1 MTDDFQ
7 VKITADLDTSDA
19 EQKLNDLINNKNK
32 LKIDVELNQNSAK
45 KLSSDIE
52 KGVKQTRLDT
62 SSISKQLADSF
73 NISDKQ
79 TINQIKSQLNSMVAT
94 LSKAW
99 NGTDFHATDKGFQ
112 DFFGGIEPLKN
123 TLSDHAKLV
132 QGATGIYDKFFD
144 YFKDK
149 KIFISDALKD
159 ALDTD
164 TYKELLQDN
173 IGKITRDA
181 SKGVDISSIWGEMKS
196 LFPEHFSDDV
206 ISQADQLLHTFDLVK
221 KARED
226 MVKTISYADMDSQMK
241 QSVDDFAWKQASDS
255 AELIMKNLKNN
266 IQQASEISKTTIDLD
281 VNVNTEKITADI
293 RNAIQNAGAMADE
306 PIPIELKINEEQ
318 LVSSLRS
325 AINRLASG
333 DEPVKVDVQVNKDSL
348 KSELQAAL
356 SDVELP
362 VDIKVD
368 ADSLTD
374 EIRAAVNSITDLE
387 VDLHVNTNAV
397 RDEVD
402 NTVNTAGI
410 TIPMGQG
417 NIPNLSAC
425 QQMLNNTN
433 AAGARGQSVFQRFG
447 GSLREAFSTFTM
459 ADMLQDGIYKIIDA
473 GKQGLETVKEFN
485 DLKTDL
491 AMATGEGKAY
501 VNDLMKSYNDL
512 GQELGSVT
520 SEVASSADS
529 WLRQGRTMA
538 ETNQLIQDSM
548 VLSKDAQ
555 MDSEQASKV
564 LTATLNGFQMSAD
577 QAGHISDVLTSI
589 DLQSASD
596 SSGIGEAL
604 SRTASMANNAGV
616 SLEKTAAMIATI
628 KDVTQQ
634 SDETIGTSVKSILS
648 RMNNIK
654 VGKFVDDETGE
665 PLNDVEKVLNEVG
678 ISMRDVNG
686 QFQDSEITIDS
697 IAEKWSTFDKNTQKA
712 ISTAVAGTRQINSF
726 ISVMDNWDKVQSLT
740 DAAFNSDGTAQKK
753 FEENY
758 MTSLE
763 AKTNALKASM
773 ENLATTVVSDDMY
786 AGFLD
791 GAKAVTDFVAQTD
804 LLQASLAGLGAAGG
818 AFALNWIGDMIQG
831 FSDLSSAMDIV
842 KATNITDDAFEGLL
856 NLTQGLSKSQTKL
869 VLSSKALSD
878 AQRIAILMGQGMSQA
893 EVQSAVAA
901 MGLASA
907 QGAATAST
915 VTLSGA
921 LKGLWATLAANP
933 LILIAA
939 GVTAAVAA
947 VSAYNHSIE
956 EAVSSA
962 RESGNA
968 WEESHSS
975 LQDNVTKIEE
985 LRAALE
991 SGTLSEQEAAQAK
1004 SELLSIQESLSE
1016 SYGNQVEGIDL
1027 LNGSLTEQLAL
1038 LDKVAQKEAEAF
1050 KNENKKG
1057 IDKARTEM
1065 EKDRHT
1071 YLGQFTED
1079 GSEQSKAI
1087 KKSVEKLQDAYG
1099 KEVIKLSE
1107 GMEGTGAIRIDVDA
1121 DASTAKEALNDF
1133 MSEMDSIQK
1142 QYGESDVISSMIDR
1156 ASGGLTEVKGVL
1168 DEYQDLYQ
1176 QAQKAE
1182 LLSDDRL
1189 FKADGKKQTA
1199 SKWLSDYAK
1208 SIEAYN
1214 KAVSEGDSTA
1224 ITQAKSQFDAI
1235 DAAMSGL
1242 AEDKMSAYA
1251 DQIEEVRSQLNKTA
1265 IAADKFNKAV
1275 KGQDSSEFGKGVSK
1289 TATALKELSLSD
1301 TDFKYAFETDGI
1313 QDGEEAVQS
1322 MVQAAIDCGVISD
1335 TSASSVNNLVSMLV
1349 QLGVISS
1356 STGSQVDAAS
1366 DAVAGLSAEAEA
1378 ANSALSGI
1386 QAATSLLTSQNA
1398 GKSISVDDF
1407 NSEELKDYTSALE
1420 YHNGVLQLNADK
1432 VRELQK
1438 AQADQAIQQND
1449 NLKLEKQ
1456 SQYMQNIAEIE
1467 ELQDALRGLS
1477 DAKGEQAETIQS
1489 SIDALLTENDSI
1501 LNQCSQLDLL
1511 SASLREATGAYQNWL
1526 DKQNTSESGDM
1537 FDDALGAMQHIDDT
1551 TQNTDSE
1558 YYGRIGRES
1567 YQAAVEFIIPES
1579 VDGQNAEAV
1588 QSYMDSIEHYFTHD
1602 ADGNRMGLDVA
1613 EFCQSAVDQGLM
1625 TIDEASGQYQIAGQT
1640 TMQDFV
1646 DGLNLS
1652 MPMVQAFFG
1661 EMEEFGGQFS
1671 WADEAI
1677 KTFGDLGMAA
1687 GEAKARI
1694 EEASGGTGMDIQ
1706 IDVSDIET
1714 TEGKISALEHTIS
1727 QMQDYKGTVGLDAS
1741 QVEDANTIIQYC
1753 ITQKQMLEA
1762 PAVMSVDTSQ
1772 VSGEIG
1778 NAISLL
1784 QQFQQ
1789 TQDTM
1794 ELQAAIGADTSEAE
1808 GKLNGLVGEIQ
1819 ALSPEV
1825 KAKLGIDGTSV
1836 ASIQASIQGLTPE
1849 VMVKA
1854 GIDSSEVDAYAAQ
1867 DKKSGGTVKWKNDTA
1882 TVDAWA
1888 TENHTSNGT
1897 VIWGNNTANV
1907 KTSFSAEGVVHWTNT
1922 TPPSSGG
1929 NSVNGTAHASGTAH
1943 YPHLVGHANAKGNWG
1958 TKTSGTT
1965 LVGELGREIVV
1976 DPSSGTW
1983 HTVGD
1988 NGAEFIN
1995 IPKGSIV
2002 FNHLQTEALLER
2014 GFVTGR
2020 GMAKASG
2027 SAMVTGGISI
2037 GQAHLASGNKPS
2049 SNNSTHSNTTSY
2061 NNNTG
2066 AVNSNTK
2073 ATNDNTK
2080 AAKKSTQVF
2089 DWVERRLKYF
2099 ADKTKAIADSINDYI
2114 SSSQKK
2120 SLLQKQIYA
2129 TNSEMHVNYRAARAY
2144 YSKAQSLGLSSKT
2157 RKLIEEGRYTLD
2169 DIDTSTESG
2178 KAHYDKV
2185 QKYMNYYDEYTKC
2198 IDAVR
2203 ELRNEQVELYAQ
2215 WAAIPTEEAEKK
2227 IDKLTQSYNGLA
2239 AIQAR
2244 LETAGMGGSA
2254 QALLMTQL
2262 DNTMRYANNNKKKT
2276 DAEFN
2281 KQKDRLHSIQNKEDK
2296 TKKVAD
2302 ADKKSLN
2309 SATSALKKGASLTEA
2324 EKKRVNSGL
2333 SLSTKGLKGKK
2344 KTLVEKYNAAL
2355 KKSNSS
2361 KKAYQNAVSYGKGV
2375 REDYTAAKDAKHT
2388 NDVIYLEYKKNWEA
2402 AKKAYDKG
2410 DSLSYQNY
2418 LVDQEL
2424 ALLKQQNDAKNT
2436 AYRKANQNTQTATK
2450 RKDNYK
2456 SKLDSV
2462 KKKGKSYSKKYAKYL
2477 TAEQEKQLAAG
2488 KKINTD
2494 NIKNANVKKII
2505 DQYNIDLQNAMN
2517 SYTAATQQLT
2527 AAQEA
2532 EAEAAANAAQ
2542 SQAEYAQAQVEA
2554 EKTKFDNIKK
2564 YYEQRIEYQESWN
2577 KLYDKQ
2583 REYDKTH
2590 GDYTTSESFDKPIN
2604 EINKAQRHQEEA
2616 AKKLQEQLNKAVKAG
2631 TIKEYSD
2638 EWLEMKSEI
2647 VDAQT
2652 AVQDY
2657 ENQMEQ
2663 LKQEQILVQYEEMF
2677 DRAIEKAEKFKDKIE
2692 AINSL
2697 ITEDMMYDYET
2708 GHLTEFGALSI
2719 VLNAKQLD
2727 TSLTTLK
2734 DYVKKRQQIMDDFK
2748 ADKFGEETYDKLMAE
2763 NDASLQGAL
2772 KDAQAYQQAII
2783 GIIKDQAQAE
2793 QDALFKVIDA
2803 RKDALQ
2809 KKKDYYDYDK
2819 TIKNKSKEID
2829 LLKQKIDALDGVTDA
2844 QSRAEKA
2851 RLEAELAEKQEDFD
2865 DTVRDHVYELQ
2876 VDGLD
2881 DLKDQLSEDF
2891 EKWSHE
2897 LSANLDKMSQAI
2909 ADAVANV
2916 GGNTAD
2922 ALNSIAKI
2930 LEQFGINAGDMG
2942 ITQGDLDVSKGESNQ
2957 KSTVRSIDDSN
2968 IVRLNHVGGQ
2978 IMITENGISTPMSV
2992 YDGMIPN
2999 DITEMLINMSM
3010 ENQRFP
3016 LSELKMPEIKVTGG
3030 GNIYNTNNAP
3040 MISVEVQGDLTKSTL
3055 PDLQTILKKANTY
3068 TQNEIRKNMKRF
3080 G

>member
-1 MTDDFQ
+1 MADDFQ
-7 VKITADLDTSDA
+7 VKITADLDTSEA
-19 EQKLNDLINNKNK
+19 EQKLNNLINDKNK

-52 KGVKQTRLDT
+52 KGVKQTKLDT

-79 TINQIKSQLNSMVAT
+79 IINQIKSQLNSMVAT

-99 NGTDFHATDKGFQ
+99 NGTDFHVTDKGFQ

-149 KIFISDALKD
+149 QIFISDALKD

-164 TYKELLQDN
+164 TYKELLQNN

-196 LFPEHFSDDV
+196 LFPEHFSDD
-206 ISQADQLLHTFDLVK
+206 IINQADQLLHTFDLVK

-226 MVKTISYADMDSQMK
+226 MTKTISYADMDSQMK
-241 QSVDDFAWKQASDS
+241 QSVDDFAWQQASDS
-255 AELIMKNLKNN
+255 AEMIMKNLKNN

-281 VNVNTEKITADI
+281 VNINTDKITSDI
-293 RNAIQNAGAMADE
+293 RNAIKNAGNMAEE
-306 PIPIELKINEEQ
+306 PVPIELKINEEQ
-318 LVSSLRS
+318 LISSLRS

-402 NTVNTAGI
+402 NTVNTSGI
-410 TIPMGQG
+410 TVPMGQG
-417 NIPNLSAC
+417 NIPNLYAY
-425 QQMLNNTN
+425 QQMLNNIN
-433 AAGARGQSVFQRFG
+433 AAGARGQSVFQRL
-447 GSLREAFSTFTM
+447 GSSMKEAFSVFTM

-577 QAGHISDVLTSI
+577 QAGHINDVLTSI

-596 SSGIGEAL
+596 AGGIGEAL

-634 SDETIGTSVKSILS
+634 SDAVIGTSIRSILS

-665 PLNDVEKVLNEVG
+665 PLNDVEKVLDKVG
-678 ISMRDVNG
+678 ISMRDING
-686 QFQDSEITIDS
+686 QFQDSELTIDS
-697 IAEKWSTFDKNTQKA
+697 IADKWSTFDKNTQKA
-712 ISTAVAGTRQINSF
+712 IATAVAGTRQINSF
-726 ISVMDNWDKVQSLT
+726 IAMMDNWDKVQSLT
-740 DAAFNSDGTAQKK
+740 DAAFHSDGTAQKK

-856 NLTQGLSKSQTKL
+856 NLTQGLSESQTKL

-893 EVQSAVAA
+893 EAQSAVAA

-1071 YLGQFTED
+1071 YIGQFTED

-1176 QAQKAE
+1176 QSQKAE

-1224 ITQAKSQFDAI
+1224 ITQAKAQFDEI
-1235 DAAMSGL
+1235 DSAMSGL
-1242 AEDKMSAYA
+1242 ADGKMSEYA
-1251 DQIEEVRSQLNKTA
+1251 DQIAEVRSQLNETA
-1265 IAADKFNKAV
+1265 IATDKFNKAV

-1313 QDGEEAVQS
+1313 QEGEEAVQS

-1386 QAATSLLTSQNA
+1386 QAATSLLTSQSA

-1501 LNQCSQLDLL
+1501 VNQCSQLDLL

-1551 TQNTDSE
+1551 THNTDSE

-1579 VDGQNAEAV
+1579 IDGQNAEAV

-1694 EEASGGTGMDIQ
+1694 EETSGGTGMDIQ

-1714 TEGKISALEHTIS
+1714 TEGKISTLEHTIS
-1727 QMQDYKGTVGLDAS
+1727 QMQEYKGTVGLDAS

-1867 DKKSGGTVKWKNDTA
+1867 DKKSSGTVKWKNDTA

-1888 TENHTSNGT
+1888 AENHTSNGT
-1897 VIWGNNTANV
+1897 VIWGNNTAAV

-1922 TPPSSGG
+1922 TPPSGG
-1929 NSVNGTAHASGTAH
+1929 GHSVNGTAHANGTAH

-1958 TKTSGTT
+1958 TKTGGTT

-1988 NGAEFIN
+1988 NGAEFVH

-2020 GMAKASG
+2020 GMTKASG

-2114 SSSQKK
+2114 SFSQKK

-2296 TKKVAD
+2296 TKKAAD

-2309 SATSALKKGASLTEA
+2309 SATNALKKGASLTEA

-2388 NDVIYLEYKKNWEA
+2388 NDTIYLEYKKNWEA

-2410 DSLSYQNY
+2410 DPLSYQNY

-2803 RKDALQ
+2803 RKDALK

-2819 TIKNKSKEID
+2819 TIKNKSKEIN
-2829 LLKQKIDALDGVTDA
+2829 LLKQQIAALDGVTDA

-2942 ITQGDLDVSKGESNQ
+2942 ITQDDLDMSKGESNQ
-2957 KSTVRSIDDSN
+2957 KNAVRSMDDSN
-2968 IVRLNHVGGQ
+2968 IVRFNHVGGQ

>member
-1 MTDDFQ
+1 
-7 VKITADLDTSDA
+7 
-19 EQKLNDLINNKNK
+19 
-32 LKIDVELNQNSAK
+32 
-45 KLSSDIE
+45 
-52 KGVKQTRLDT
+52 
-62 SSISKQLADSF
+62 
-73 NISDKQ
+73 
-79 TINQIKSQLNSMVAT
+79 
-94 LSKAW
+94 
-99 NGTDFHATDKGFQ
+99 
-112 DFFGGIEPLKN
+112 
-123 TLSDHAKLV
+123 
-132 QGATGIYDKFFD
+132 
-144 YFKDK
+144 
-149 KIFISDALKD
+149 
-159 ALDTD
+159 
-164 TYKELLQDN
+164 
-173 IGKITRDA
+173 
-181 SKGVDISSIWGEMKS
+181 
-196 LFPEHFSDDV
+196 
-206 ISQADQLLHTFDLVK
+206 
-221 KARED
+221 
-226 MVKTISYADMDSQMK
+226 
-241 QSVDDFAWKQASDS
+241 
-255 AELIMKNLKNN
+255 
-266 IQQASEISKTTIDLD
+266 
-281 VNVNTEKITADI
+281 
-293 RNAIQNAGAMADE
+293 
-306 PIPIELKINEEQ
+306 
-318 LVSSLRS
+318 
-325 AINRLASG
+325 
-333 DEPVKVDVQVNKDSL
+333 
-348 KSELQAAL
+348 
-356 SDVELP
+356 
-362 VDIKVD
+362 
-368 ADSLTD
+368 
-374 EIRAAVNSITDLE
+374 
-387 VDLHVNTNAV
+387 
-397 RDEVD
+397 
-402 NTVNTAGI
+402 
-410 TIPMGQG
+410 MGQE

-425 QQMLNNTN
+425 QQMLNNIN
-433 AAGARGQSVFQRFG
+433 AAGARGQSVFQRL
-447 GSLREAFSTFTM
+447 GSSMKEAFSVFTM
-459 ADMLQDGIYKIIDA
+459 ADMLQDGIYEIIDA

-491 AMATGEGKAY
+491 AMATGEGKTY

-512 GQELGSVT
+512 GQELGAIT
-520 SEVASSADS
+520 SDVASSADS

-577 QAGHISDVLTSI
+577 QAGHINDVLTSI

-596 SSGIGEAL
+596 AGGIGEAL

-665 PLNDVEKVLNEVG
+665 SLNDVEKVLGKVG

-697 IAEKWSTFDKNTQKA
+697 IAEKWDTFDKNTQKA

-856 NLTQGLSKSQTKL
+856 NLTQGLSESQTKL

-893 EVQSAVAA
+893 EAQSAVAA

-1038 LDKVAQKEAEAF
+1038 LDKVAQKEAETF

-1224 ITQAKSQFDAI
+1224 ITQAKAQFDEI
-1235 DAAMSGL
+1235 DSAMSGL

-1251 DQIEEVRSQLNKTA
+1251 DQIEEVRSQLNETA

-1313 QDGEEAVQS
+1313 QEGEEAVQS

-1386 QAATSLLTSQNA
+1386 QAATSLLTSQSA

-1467 ELQDALRGLS
+1467 ELQDALRGVS

-1652 MPMVQAFFG
+1652 MPMVQALFG
-1661 EMEEFGGQFS
+1661 ELQEFGGQFS

-1888 TENHTSNGT
+1888 AENHTSNGT
-1897 VIWGNNTANV
+1897 VIWGNNTASV
-1907 KTSFSAEGVVHWTNT
+1907 KTSFQATGVVNWVNSN
-1922 TPPSSGG
+1922 PPSGGG

-1943 YPHLVGHANAKGNWG
+1943 YPHLVGHANAKGNWK

-2114 SSSQKK
+2114 SFSQKK

-2296 TKKVAD
+2296 TKKAAD

-2309 SATSALKKGASLTEA
+2309 SATNALKKGASLTEA

-2388 NDVIYLEYKKNWEA
+2388 NDTIYLEYKKNWEA

-2410 DSLSYQNY
+2410 DPLSYQNY

-2692 AINSL
+2692 AINIL
-2697 ITEDMMYDYET
+2697 ITQEMMYDYET

-2803 RKDALQ
+2803 RKDALK

-2819 TIKNKSKEID
+2819 TIKNKSEEIN
-2829 LLKQKIDALDGVTDA
+2829 LLKQQIAALDGVTDA

-2942 ITQGDLDVSKGESNQ
+2942 ITQGDLDVSKGESSQ
-2957 KSTVRSIDDSN
+2957 KSSVPPVDDSN

>member
-1 MTDDFQ
+1 MADDFQ
-7 VKITADLDTSDA
+7 VKITADLDTSEA
-19 EQKLNDLINNKNK
+19 EQKLNNLINDKNK

-79 TINQIKSQLNSMVAT
+79 TINQIKSQLNSMVTT

-99 NGTDFHATDKGFQ
+99 NGADFNISDKGFQ
-112 DFFGGIEPLKN
+112 DFFGGMEPLKN

-196 LFPEHFSDDV
+196 LFPEHFSDD
-206 ISQADQLLHTFDLVK
+206 IINQADQLLHTFDLVK

-226 MVKTISYADMDSQMK
+226 MTKTISYADMDSQMK
-241 QSVDDFAWKQASDS
+241 QSVDDFAWQQASDS

-402 NTVNTAGI
+402 NTVNISGI
-410 TIPMGQG
+410 TIPMGQE
-417 NIPNLSAC
+417 NNLYAY
-425 QQMLNNTN
+425 QQMLNNIN
-433 AAGARGQSVFQRFG
+433 AAGARGQSVFQRL
-447 GSLREAFSTFTM
+447 GSSMKEAFSVFTM
-459 ADMLQDGIYKIIDA
+459 ADMLQDGIYEIIDA

-512 GQELGSVT
+512 GQELGAIT
-520 SEVASSADS
+520 SDVASSADS

-577 QAGHISDVLTSI
+577 QAGHINDVLTSI

-596 SSGIGEAL
+596 AGGIGEAL

-665 PLNDVEKVLNEVG
+665 PLNDVEKVLDKVG
-678 ISMRDVNG
+678 ISMRDING
-686 QFQDSEITIDS
+686 QFQDSELTIDS
-697 IAEKWSTFDKNTQKA
+697 IADKWNTFDKNTQKA
-712 ISTAVAGTRQINSF
+712 IATAVAGTRQINSF
-726 ISVMDNWDKVQSLT
+726 MAMMDNWDKVQSLT

-856 NLTQGLSKSQTKL
+856 NLTQGLSESQTKL

-893 EVQSAVAA
+893 EAQSAVAA

-1176 QAQKAE
+1176 QSQKAE

-1224 ITQAKSQFDAI
+1224 ITQAKAQFDEI
-1235 DAAMSGL
+1235 DSAMSGL
-1242 AEDKMSAYA
+1242 ADGKMSEYA
-1251 DQIEEVRSQLNKTA
+1251 DQIAEVRSQLNETA
-1265 IAADKFNKAV
+1265 IATDKFNKAV

-1386 QAATSLLTSQNA
+1386 QAATSLLTSQSA

-1501 LNQCSQLDLL
+1501 VNQCSQLDLL

-1579 VDGQNAEAV
+1579 IDGQNAEAV

-1625 TIDEASGQYQIAGQT
+1625 TIDEVSGQYQIAGQT

-1867 DKKSGGTVKWKNDTA
+1867 DKKSSGTVKWKNDTA

-1888 TENHTSNGT
+1888 AENHTSNGT
-1897 VIWGNNTANV
+1897 VIWGNNTAAV

-1922 TPPSSGG
+1922 TPPSGG
-1929 NSVNGTAHASGTAH
+1929 GHSVNGTAHANGTAH

-1958 TKTSGTT
+1958 TKTGGTT

-1988 NGAEFIN
+1988 NGAEFVH

-2037 GQAHLASGNKPS
+2037 GQANLASGNKPS

-2114 SSSQKK
+2114 SFSQKK

-2129 TNSEMHVNYRAARAY
+2129 TNSEMHVNYRSARAY

-2169 DIDTSTESG
+2169 DINTSTESG

-2254 QALLMTQL
+2254 QALLMKQL

-2296 TKKVAD
+2296 TKKAAD

-2309 SATSALKKGASLTEA
+2309 SATNALKKGASLTEA

-2388 NDVIYLEYKKNWEA
+2388 NDVIYLEYKKNWET

-2410 DSLSYQNY
+2410 DPLSYQNY

-2477 TAEQEKQLAAG
+2477 TADQEKQLAAG

-2638 EWLEMKSEI
+2638 EWLEMKAEI

-2697 ITEDMMYDYET
+2697 ITEEMMYDYET

-2803 RKDALQ
+2803 RKDALK

-2819 TIKNKSKEID
+2819 TIKNKSKEIN
-2829 LLKQKIDALDGVTDA
+2829 LLKQQIAALDGVTDA

-2957 KSTVRSIDDSN
+2957 KSSVPPIDDSN

-3040 MISVEVQGDLTKSTL
+3040 MINVEVQGDLTKSTL

>member
-1 MTDDFQ
+1 MADDFQ
-7 VKITADLDTSDA
+7 VKITADLDTSEA
-19 EQKLNDLINNKNK
+19 EQKLNNLINDKNK

-52 KGVKQTRLDT
+52 KGVKQTKLDT

-79 TINQIKSQLNSMVAT
+79 IINQIKSQLNSMVAT

-99 NGTDFHATDKGFQ
+99 NGTDFHVTDKGFQ

-149 KIFISDALKD
+149 QIFISDALKD

-164 TYKELLQDN
+164 TYKELLQNN

-196 LFPEHFSDDV
+196 LFPEHFSDD
-206 ISQADQLLHTFDLVK
+206 IINQADQLLHTFDLVK

-241 QSVDDFAWKQASDS
+241 QSVDDFAWQQASDS
-255 AELIMKNLKNN
+255 AEMIMKNLKNN

-281 VNVNTEKITADI
+281 VNINTDKITSDI
-293 RNAIQNAGAMADE
+293 RNAIKNAGNMAEE
-306 PIPIELKINEEQ
+306 PVPIELKINEEQ
-318 LVSSLRS
+318 LISSLRS

-402 NTVNTAGI
+402 NTVNTSGI
-410 TIPMGQG
+410 TVPMGQG
-417 NIPNLSAC
+417 NIPNLYAY
-425 QQMLNNTN
+425 QQMLNNIN

-512 GQELGSVT
+512 GQELGAIT
-520 SEVASSADS
+520 SDVASSADS
-529 WLRQGRTMA
+529 WLRQGRTMD

-577 QAGHISDVLTSI
+577 QAGHINDVLTSI

-596 SSGIGEAL
+596 AGGIGEAL

-665 PLNDVEKVLNEVG
+665 SLNDVEKVLGKVG

-697 IAEKWSTFDKNTQKA
+697 IAEKWDTFDKNTQKA

-740 DAAFNSDGTAQKK
+740 DAAFHSDGTAQKK

-856 NLTQGLSKSQTKL
+856 NLTQGLSESQTKL

-893 EVQSAVAA
+893 EAQSAVAA

-1176 QAQKAE
+1176 QSQKAE

-1224 ITQAKSQFDAI
+1224 ITQAKAQFDEI
-1235 DAAMSGL
+1235 DSAMSGL
-1242 AEDKMSAYA
+1242 ADGKMSEYA
-1251 DQIEEVRSQLNKTA
+1251 DQIAEVRSQLNETA
-1265 IAADKFNKAV
+1265 IATDKFNKAV

-1313 QDGEEAVQS
+1313 QEGEEAVQS

-1386 QAATSLLTSQNA
+1386 QAATSLLTSQSA

-1501 LNQCSQLDLL
+1501 VNQCSQLDLL

-1579 VDGQNAEAV
+1579 IDGQNAEAV

-1652 MPMVQAFFG
+1652 MPMIQAFFG

-1867 DKKSGGTVKWKNDTA
+1867 DKKSSGTVKWKNDTA

-1888 TENHTSNGT
+1888 AENHTSNGT
-1897 VIWGNNTANV
+1897 VIWGNNTAAV

-1922 TPPSSGG
+1922 TPPSGG
-1929 NSVNGTAHASGTAH
+1929 GHSVNGTAHANGTAH

-2014 GFVTGR
+2014 GFVAGR
-2020 GMAKASG
+2020 GKASAAG

-2254 QALLMTQL
+2254 QALLMKQL

-2296 TKKVAD
+2296 TKKAAD

-2309 SATSALKKGASLTEA
+2309 SATNALKKGASLTEA

-2375 REDYTAAKDAKHT
+2375 RKDHTAAKDAKHT
-2388 NDVIYLEYKKNWEA
+2388 NDTIYLEYKKNWEA

-2410 DSLSYQNY
+2410 DPLSYQNY

-2477 TAEQEKQLAAG
+2477 TADQEKQLAAG

-2638 EWLEMKSEI
+2638 EWLEMKAEI

-2697 ITEDMMYDYET
+2697 ITEEMMYDYET

-2803 RKDALQ
+2803 RKDALK

-2819 TIKNKSKEID
+2819 TIKNKSKEIN
-2829 LLKQKIDALDGVTDA
+2829 LLKQQIAALDGVTDA

-2957 KSTVRSIDDSN
+2957 KSSVPPIDDSN

-3040 MISVEVQGDLTKSTL
+3040 MINVEVQGDLTKSTL

>member
-1 MTDDFQ
+1 MADDFQ
-7 VKITADLDTSDA
+7 VKITADLDTSEA
-19 EQKLNDLINNKNK
+19 EQKLNNLINDKNK

-52 KGVKQTRLDT
+52 KGVKQTKLDT

-79 TINQIKSQLNSMVAT
+79 IINQIKSQLNSMVAT

-99 NGTDFHATDKGFQ
+99 NGTDFHVTDKGFQ

-149 KIFISDALKD
+149 QIFISDALKD

-164 TYKELLQDN
+164 TYKELLQNN

-196 LFPEHFSDDV
+196 LFPEHFSDD
-206 ISQADQLLHTFDLVK
+206 IINQADQLLHTFDLVK

-241 QSVDDFAWKQASDS
+241 QSVDDFAWQQASDS
-255 AELIMKNLKNN
+255 AEMIMKNLKNN

-281 VNVNTEKITADI
+281 VNINTDKITSDI
-293 RNAIQNAGAMADE
+293 RNAIKNAGNMAEE
-306 PIPIELKINEEQ
+306 PVPIELKINEEQ
-318 LVSSLRS
+318 LISSLRS

-402 NTVNTAGI
+402 NTVNTSGI
-410 TIPMGQG
+410 TVPMGQG
-417 NIPNLSAC
+417 NIPNLYAY
-425 QQMLNNTN
+425 QQMLNNIN

-512 GQELGSVT
+512 GQELGAIT
-520 SEVASSADS
+520 SDVASSADS

-538 ETNQLIQDSM
+538 EINQLIQDSM

-577 QAGHISDVLTSI
+577 QAGHINDVLTSI

-596 SSGIGEAL
+596 AGGIGEAL

-665 PLNDVEKVLNEVG
+665 SLNDVEKVLGKVG

-697 IAEKWSTFDKNTQKA
+697 IAEKWDTFDKNTQKA

-740 DAAFNSDGTAQKK
+740 DAAFHSDGTAQKK

-856 NLTQGLSKSQTKL
+856 NLTQGLSESQTKL

-893 EVQSAVAA
+893 EAQSAVAA

-1176 QAQKAE
+1176 QSQKAE

-1224 ITQAKSQFDAI
+1224 ITQAKAQFDEI
-1235 DAAMSGL
+1235 DSAMSGL
-1242 AEDKMSAYA
+1242 ADGKMSEYA
-1251 DQIEEVRSQLNKTA
+1251 DQIAEVRSQLNETA
-1265 IAADKFNKAV
+1265 IATDKFNKAV

-1386 QAATSLLTSQNA
+1386 QAATSLLTSQSA

-1501 LNQCSQLDLL
+1501 VNQCSQLDLL

-1579 VDGQNAEAV
+1579 IDGQNAEAV

-1652 MPMVQAFFG
+1652 MPMIQAFFG

-1867 DKKSGGTVKWKNDTA
+1867 DKKSSGTVKWKNDTA

-1888 TENHTSNGT
+1888 AENHTSNGT
-1897 VIWGNNTANV
+1897 VIWGNNTAAV

-1922 TPPSSGG
+1922 TPPSGG
-1929 NSVNGTAHASGTAH
+1929 GHSVNGTAHANGTAH

-2014 GFVTGR
+2014 GFVAGR
-2020 GMAKASG
+2020 GKASAAG

-2388 NDVIYLEYKKNWEA
+2388 NDTIYLEYKKNWEA

-2410 DSLSYQNY
+2410 DPLSYQNY

-2477 TAEQEKQLAAG
+2477 TADQEKQLAAG

-2638 EWLEMKSEI
+2638 EWLEMKAEI

-2697 ITEDMMYDYET
+2697 ITEEMMYDYET

-2803 RKDALQ
+2803 RKDALK

-2819 TIKNKSKEID
+2819 TIKNKSKEIN
-2829 LLKQKIDALDGVTDA
+2829 LLKQQIAALDGVTDA

-2957 KSTVRSIDDSN
+2957 KSSVPPIDDSN

-3040 MISVEVQGDLTKSTL
+3040 MINVEVQGDLTKSTL

>member
-1 MTDDFQ
+1 MADDFQ

-52 KGVKQTRLDT
+52 KGVKQTKLDT

-79 TINQIKSQLNSMVAT
+79 TINQIKSQLNSMVTT

-99 NGTDFHATDKGFQ
+99 NGTEFNISDKGFQ
-112 DFFGGIEPLKN
+112 DFFGGMEPLKN

-196 LFPEHFSDDV
+196 LFPEHFSDD
-206 ISQADQLLHTFDLVK
+206 IINQADQLLHTFDLVK

-226 MVKTISYADMDSQMK
+226 MTKTISYADMDSQMK
-241 QSVDDFAWKQASDS
+241 QSVDDFAWQQASDS

-402 NTVNTAGI
+402 NTVNTSGI
-410 TIPMGQG
+410 TVPMGQG

-425 QQMLNNTN
+425 QQMLNNIN
-433 AAGARGQSVFQRFG
+433 AAGARGQSVFQRL
-447 GSLREAFSTFTM
+447 GSSMKEAFSVFTM
-459 ADMLQDGIYKIIDA
+459 ADMLQDGIYEIIDA

-491 AMATGEGKAY
+491 AMATGEGKTY

-512 GQELGSVT
+512 GQELGAIT
-520 SEVASSADS
+520 SDVASSADS

-577 QAGHISDVLTSI
+577 QAGHINDVLTSI

-596 SSGIGEAL
+596 AGGIGEAL

-665 PLNDVEKVLNEVG
+665 SLNDVEKVLGKVG

-697 IAEKWSTFDKNTQKA
+697 IAEKWDTFDKNTQKA

-856 NLTQGLSKSQTKL
+856 NLTQGLSESQTKL

-893 EVQSAVAA
+893 EAQSAVAA

-956 EAVSSA
+956 ESVSSA

-1038 LDKVAQKEAEAF
+1038 LDKVTQKEAEVF

-1176 QAQKAE
+1176 QSQKAE

-1224 ITQAKSQFDAI
+1224 ITQAKAQFDEI
-1235 DAAMSGL
+1235 DSAMSGL
-1242 AEDKMSAYA
+1242 ADGKMSEYA
-1251 DQIEEVRSQLNKTA
+1251 DQIAEVRSQLNETA
-1265 IAADKFNKAV
+1265 IATDKFNKAV

-1366 DAVAGLSAEAEA
+1366 DAVAGLSVEAEA

-1386 QAATSLLTSQNA
+1386 QEATSLLTSQSA

-1501 LNQCSQLDLL
+1501 VNQCSQLDLL

-1579 VDGQNAEAV
+1579 IDGQNAEAV

-1646 DGLNLS
+1646 DGMNLS
-1652 MPMVQAFFG
+1652 MPMVQAMFG
-1661 EMEEFGGQFS
+1661 EMSELGGEFS

-1867 DKKSGGTVKWKNDTA
+1867 DKKSSGTVKWKNDTA

-1888 TENHTSNGT
+1888 AENHTSNGT
-1897 VIWGNNTANV
+1897 VIWGNNTAAV

-1922 TPPSSGG
+1922 TPPSGG
-1929 NSVNGTAHASGTAH
+1929 GHSVNGTAHANGTAH

-1958 TKTSGTT
+1958 TKISGTT

-2014 GFVTGR
+2014 GFVAGR
-2020 GMAKASG
+2020 GKASAAG

-2073 ATNDNTK
+2073 ATNNNTK

-2129 TNSEMHVNYRAARAY
+2129 TNSEMHVNYRSARAY

-2157 RKLIEEGRYTLD
+2157 RKLIEEGRYSID

-2203 ELRNEQVELYAQ
+2203 ELRTEQVELYAQ

-2244 LETAGMGGSA
+2244 LETANLGGSA
-2254 QALLMTQL
+2254 QAMLKKQL
-2262 DNTMRYANNNKKKT
+2262 DNTLKYASDNKKKT
-2276 DAEFN
+2276 DKNFDTQRDRLVSI
-2281 KQKDRLHSIQNKEDK
+2281 KQKETSTKE
-2296 TKKVAD
+2296 T
-2302 ADKKSLN
+2302 ADKDKKNLN
-2309 SATSALKKGASLTEA
+2309 SATNALKKGAKLTDT
-2324 EKKRVNSGL
+2324 EKKRISSGQAL
-2333 SLSTKGLKGKK
+2333 SIKGLKGKK
-2344 KTLVEKYNAAL
+2344 KKLVEKYNAAL

-2375 REDYTAAKDAKHT
+2375 RKDYTSAKEAKAN
-2388 NDVIYLEYKKNWEA
+2388 NDKIYNEYKKYYDVA
-2402 AKKAYDKG
+2402 AKNKG
-2410 DSLSYQNY
+2410 TSWGYQNY

-2436 AYRKANQNTQTATK
+2436 AYRQSTKNTQTATK

-2697 ITEDMMYDYET
+2697 ITEEMMYDYET

-2803 RKDALQ
+2803 RKDALK

-2819 TIKNKSKEID
+2819 TIKNKSKEIN
-2829 LLKQKIDALDGVTDA
+2829 LLKQQIAALDGVTDA

-2957 KSTVRSIDDSN
+2957 KSSVPPIDDSN

-3040 MISVEVQGDLTKSTL
+3040 MINVEVQGDLTKSTL

>member
-1 MTDDFQ
+1 MADDFQ
-7 VKITADLDTSDA
+7 VKITADLDTSEA
-19 EQKLNDLINNKNK
+19 EQKLNNLINDKNK

-52 KGVKQTRLDT
+52 KGVKQTKLDT

-79 TINQIKSQLNSMVAT
+79 IINQIKSQLNSMVAT

-99 NGTDFHATDKGFQ
+99 NGTDFHVTDKGFQ

-149 KIFISDALKD
+149 QIFISDALKD

-293 RNAIQNAGAMADE
+293 RNAIKNAGNMAEE
-306 PIPIELKINEEQ
+306 PVPIELKINEEQ
-318 LVSSLRS
+318 LISSLRS
-325 AINRLASG
+325 AINKIASG
-333 DEPVKVDVQVNKDSL
+333 DEAVKIDVQVNKDSL

-402 NTVNTAGI
+402 NTVNTSGI
-410 TIPMGQG
+410 TIPMGQE

-425 QQMLNNTN
+425 QQMLNNIN
-433 AAGARGQSVFQRFG
+433 AAGARGQSVFQRL
-447 GSLREAFSTFTM
+447 GSSMKEAFSVFTM
-459 ADMLQDGIYKIIDA
+459 ADMLQDGIYEIIDA

-491 AMATGEGKAY
+491 AMATGEGKTY

-512 GQELGSVT
+512 GQELGAIT
-520 SEVASSADS
+520 SDVASSADS

-577 QAGHISDVLTSI
+577 QAGHINDVLTSI

-596 SSGIGEAL
+596 AGGIGEAL

-654 VGKFVDDETGE
+654 VGKFIDDETGE
-665 PLNDVEKVLNEVG
+665 SLNDVEKVLDKVG
-678 ISMRDVNG
+678 ISMRDING
-686 QFQDSEITIDS
+686 QFQDSELTIDS
-697 IAEKWSTFDKNTQKA
+697 IADKWSTFDKNTQKA
-712 ISTAVAGTRQINSF
+712 IATAVAGTRQINSF
-726 ISVMDNWDKVQSLT
+726 IAMMDNWDKVQSLT
-740 DAAFNSDGTAQKK
+740 DAAFHSDGTAQKK

-856 NLTQGLSKSQTKL
+856 NLTQGLSESQTKL

-893 EVQSAVAA
+893 EAQSAVAA

-939 GVTAAVAA
+939 VVTAAVAA

-1224 ITQAKSQFDAI
+1224 ITQAKAQFDEI
-1235 DAAMSGL
+1235 DSAMSGL

-1251 DQIEEVRSQLNKTA
+1251 DQIEEVRSQLNETA

-1313 QDGEEAVQS
+1313 QEGEEAVQS

-1366 DAVAGLSAEAEA
+1366 DAVAGLSAEVEA

-1386 QAATSLLTSQNA
+1386 QAATSLLTSQSA

-1467 ELQDALRGLS
+1467 ELQDALRGVS

-1652 MPMVQAFFG
+1652 MPMVQALFG
-1661 EMEEFGGQFS
+1661 ELQEFGGQFS

-1888 TENHTSNGT
+1888 AENHTSNGT
-1897 VIWGNNTANV
+1897 VIWGNNTASV
-1907 KTSFSAEGVVHWTNT
+1907 KTSFQATGVVNWVNSN
-1922 TPPSSGG
+1922 PPSGGG

-1943 YPHLVGHANAKGNWG
+1943 YPHLVGHANAKGNWK

-2244 LETAGMGGSA
+2244 LETANLGGSA
-2254 QALLMTQL
+2254 QAMLKKQL
-2262 DNTMRYANNNKKKT
+2262 DNTLKYASDNKKKT
-2276 DAEFN
+2276 DKNFDTQRDRLVSI
-2281 KQKDRLHSIQNKEDK
+2281 KQKETSTKE
-2296 TKKVAD
+2296 T
-2302 ADKKSLN
+2302 ADKDKKNLN
-2309 SATSALKKGASLTEA
+2309 SATNALKKGAKLTDT
-2324 EKKRVNSGL
+2324 EKKRISSGQA
-2333 SLSTKGLKGKK
+2333 LSTKGLKGKK
-2344 KTLVEKYNAAL
+2344 KKLVEKYNAAL

-2375 REDYTAAKDAKHT
+2375 RKDYTSAKEAKAN
-2388 NDVIYLEYKKNWEA
+2388 NDKIYNEYKKYYDVA
-2402 AKKAYDKG
+2402 AKNKG
-2410 DSLSYQNY
+2410 TSWGYQNY

-2436 AYRKANQNTQTATK
+2436 AYRQSTKNTQTATK

-2616 AKKLQEQLNKAVKAG
+2616 AKKLQEQLDKAVKAG

-2819 TIKNKSKEID
+2819 TIKNKSKEIN
-2829 LLKQKIDALDGVTDA
+2829 LLKQQIAALDGVTDA

-2957 KSTVRSIDDSN
+2957 KSSVPPVDDSN

>member
-1 MTDDFQ
+1 MADDFQ

-52 KGVKQTRLDT
+52 KGVKQTKLDT

-79 TINQIKSQLNSMVAT
+79 TINQIKSQLNSMVTT

-99 NGTDFHATDKGFQ
+99 NGTEFNISDKGFQ
-112 DFFGGIEPLKN
+112 DFFGGMEPLKN

-196 LFPEHFSDDV
+196 LFPEHFSDD
-206 ISQADQLLHTFDLVK
+206 IINQADQLLHTFDLIK

-226 MVKTISYADMDSQMK
+226 MAKTISYADMDSQMK
-241 QSVDDFAWKQASDS
+241 QSVDEFAWKQASDS

-281 VNVNTEKITADI
+281 VNINTDKITSDI
-293 RNAIQNAGAMADE
+293 RNAIKNAGNMAEE
-306 PIPIELKINEEQ
+306 PVPIELKINEEQ
-318 LVSSLRS
+318 LISSLRS
-325 AINRLASG
+325 AINKIASG
-333 DEPVKVDVQVNKDSL
+333 DEAVKVDVQVNKDSL

-402 NTVNTAGI
+402 NTVNTSGI
-410 TIPMGQG
+410 TIPMGQE

-425 QQMLNNTN
+425 QQMLNNIN
-433 AAGARGQSVFQRFG
+433 AAGARGQSVFQRL
-447 GSLREAFSTFTM
+447 GSSMKEAFSVFTM
-459 ADMLQDGIYKIIDA
+459 ADMLQDGIYEIIDA

-491 AMATGEGKAY
+491 AMATGEGKTY

-512 GQELGSVT
+512 GQELGAIT
-520 SEVASSADS
+520 SDVASSADS

-577 QAGHISDVLTSI
+577 QAGHINDVLTSI

-596 SSGIGEAL
+596 AGGIGEAL

-654 VGKFVDDETGE
+654 VGKFIDDETGE
-665 PLNDVEKVLNEVG
+665 SLNDVEKVLGKVG

-697 IAEKWSTFDKNTQKA
+697 IAEKWDTFDKNTQKA

-856 NLTQGLSKSQTKL
+856 NLTQGLSESQTKL

-878 AQRIAILMGQGMSQA
+878 AQRIAILMGQGMSQTEA
-893 EVQSAVAA
+893 QSAVAA

-1038 LDKVAQKEAEAF
+1038 LDKVAQKEAETF

-1087 KKSVEKLQDAYG
+1087 TKSVEKLQDAYG

-1224 ITQAKSQFDAI
+1224 ITQAKAQFDEI
-1235 DAAMSGL
+1235 DSAMSGL

-1251 DQIEEVRSQLNKTA
+1251 DQIEEVRSQLNETA

-1289 TATALKELSLSD
+1289 TATALKGLSLSD

-1313 QDGEEAVQS
+1313 QEGEEAVQS

-1386 QAATSLLTSQNA
+1386 QAATSLLTSQSA

-1467 ELQDALRGLS
+1467 ELQDALRGVS

-1652 MPMVQAFFG
+1652 MPMVQALFG
-1661 EMEEFGGQFS
+1661 ELQEFGGQFS

-1888 TENHTSNGT
+1888 AENHTSNGT
-1897 VIWGNNTANV
+1897 VIWGNNTASV
-1907 KTSFSAEGVVHWTNT
+1907 KTSFQATGVVNWVNSN
-1922 TPPSSGG
+1922 PPSGGG

-1943 YPHLVGHANAKGNWG
+1943 YPHLVGHANAKGNWK

-2114 SSSQKK
+2114 SFSQKK

-2296 TKKVAD
+2296 TKKAAD

-2309 SATSALKKGASLTEA
+2309 SATNALKKGASLTEA

-2388 NDVIYLEYKKNWEA
+2388 NDTIYLEYKKNWEA

-2410 DSLSYQNY
+2410 DPLSYQNY

-2692 AINSL
+2692 AINIL
-2697 ITEDMMYDYET
+2697 ITQEMMYDYET

-2803 RKDALQ
+2803 RKDALD
-2809 KKKDYYDYDK
+2809 KKKKYYDYDK
-2819 TIKNKSKEID
+2819 TIKNKAEEIN
-2829 LLKQKIDALDGVTDA
+2829 LLKQQIAALDGVTDA

-2957 KSTVRSIDDSN
+2957 KSSVPPVDDSN

-3040 MISVEVQGDLTKSTL
+3040 MINVEVQGDLTKSTL

>member
-1 MTDDFQ
+1 MADDFQ
-7 VKITADLDTSDA
+7 VKITADLDTSEA
-19 EQKLNDLINNKNK
+19 EQKLNNLINDKNK

-52 KGVKQTRLDT
+52 KGVKQTKLDT

-79 TINQIKSQLNSMVAT
+79 IINQIKSQLNSMVAT

-99 NGTDFHATDKGFQ
+99 NGTDFHVTDKGFQ

-149 KIFISDALKD
+149 QIFISDALKD

-164 TYKELLQDN
+164 TYKELLQEN

-196 LFPEHFSDDV
+196 LFPEHFSDD
-206 ISQADQLLHTFDLVK
+206 IINQADQLLHTFDLVK

-402 NTVNTAGI
+402 NTVNTSGI
-410 TIPMGQG
+410 TVPMGQG
-417 NIPNLSAC
+417 NILNLSAY
-425 QQMLNNTN
+425 QQMLNNIN
-433 AAGARGQSVFQRFG
+433 AAGVRGQSVFQRFG

-665 PLNDVEKVLNEVG
+665 PLNDVEKVLDKVG
-678 ISMRDVNG
+678 ISMRDING
-686 QFQDSEITIDS
+686 QFQDSELTIDS
-697 IAEKWSTFDKNTQKA
+697 IADKWSTFDKNTQKA
-712 ISTAVAGTRQINSF
+712 IATAVAGTRQINSF
-726 ISVMDNWDKVQSLT
+726 IAMMDNWDKVQSLT
-740 DAAFNSDGTAQKK
+740 DAAFHSDGTAQKK

-856 NLTQGLSKSQTKL
+856 NLTQGLSESQTKL

-893 EVQSAVAA
+893 EAQSAVAA

-1038 LDKVAQKEAEAF
+1038 LDKVAQKEAETF

-1224 ITQAKSQFDAI
+1224 ITQAKAQFDEI
-1235 DAAMSGL
+1235 DSAMSGL

-1251 DQIEEVRSQLNKTA
+1251 DQIEEVRSQLNETA

-1386 QAATSLLTSQNA
+1386 QAATSLLTSQSA

-1456 SQYMQNIAEIE
+1456 SQYIQNIAEIE
-1467 ELQDALRGLS
+1467 ELQDALRGVS

-1625 TIDEASGQYQIAGQT
+1625 TIDEVSGQYQIAGQT

-1661 EMEEFGGQFS
+1661 EIQELGGQFS

-1714 TEGKISALEHTIS
+1714 TEGKISTLEHTIS
-1727 QMQDYKGTVGLDAS
+1727 QMQEYKGTVGLDAS

-1753 ITQKQMLEA
+1753 ITQKQMLEV

-1888 TENHTSNGT
+1888 AENHTSNGT
-1897 VIWGNNTANV
+1897 VIWGNNTASV

-1922 TPPSSGG
+1922 TPPSGGG

-2014 GFVTGR
+2014 GFVAGR
-2020 GMAKASG
+2020 GKASAAG

-2129 TNSEMHVNYRAARAY
+2129 TNSEMHVNYRSARAY

-2254 QALLMTQL
+2254 QAMLKKQL
-2262 DNTMRYANNNKKKT
+2262 DNTLKYASDNKKKT
-2276 DAEFN
+2276 DKNFDTQRDRLVSI
-2281 KQKDRLHSIQNKEDK
+2281 KQKETSTKE
-2296 TKKVAD
+2296 T
-2302 ADKKSLN
+2302 ADKDKKNLN
-2309 SATSALKKGASLTEA
+2309 SATNALKKGAKLTDT
-2324 EKKRVNSGL
+2324 EKKRISSGQA
-2333 SLSTKGLKGKK
+2333 LSTKGLKGKK
-2344 KTLVEKYNAAL
+2344 KKLVEKYNAAL

-2388 NDVIYLEYKKNWEA
+2388 NDTIYLEYKKNWEV

-2462 KKKGKSYSKKYAKYL
+2462 KKKGKSYSRKYAKYL

-2803 RKDALQ
+2803 RKDALK

-2819 TIKNKSKEID
+2819 TIKNKAKEIN
-2829 LLKQKIDALDGVTDA
+2829 LLKQQIAALDGVTDA

-2957 KSTVRSIDDSN
+2957 KSSVPPVDDSN
-2968 IVRLNHVGGQ
+2968 IVRFNHVGGQ